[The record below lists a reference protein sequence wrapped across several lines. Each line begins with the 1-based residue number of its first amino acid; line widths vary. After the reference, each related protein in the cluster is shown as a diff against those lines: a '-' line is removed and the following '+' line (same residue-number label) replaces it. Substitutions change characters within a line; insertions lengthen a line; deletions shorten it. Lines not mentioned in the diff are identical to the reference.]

1 MTNFQ
6 WPVRVYYEDTDA
18 GGVVYYANYLRF
30 FERARTE
37 WLRTCGFEQDQL
49 KDQHQLVF
57 AVRSVSIDYL
67 SPARFN
73 QLLSVNTEI
82 AELRGASI
90 LFSQQITD
98 TNAEK
103 NQLLCTANVRV
114 VCIDTQT
121 FTPRPIPK
129 SIRKELLQHV

>member
-18 GGVVYYANYLRF
+18 GGGVYYANYLRF

-37 WLRTCGFEQDQL
+37 WLRKCGFEQDQL

-82 AELRGASI
+82 AEFRGASI

-98 TNAEK
+98 TNTEK

-114 VCIDTQT
+114 VCIDTLT
-121 FTPRPIPK
+121 FTPCPIPK

>member
-37 WLRTCGFEQDQL
+37 WLRKCGFEQDQL

-82 AELRGASI
+82 AKFRGASI

-98 TNAEK
+98 TNTEK

-114 VCIDTQT
+114 VCIDTLT
-121 FTPRPIPK
+121 FTPCPIPK